1 MDIPRSSLP
10 EGRYEE
16 RYLAFIDVLGFS
28 DIIKK
33 TRNQPELISV
43 VHEALV
49 GITRTAVS
57 SRSSI
62 LGIQATSF
70 SDNVV
75 ISLPLSGPGLFH
87 LFGLIN
93 NFSQELLGLGMLFRG
108 AIAKGAALHT
118 EHVIF
123 GPALVEAYNLETKV
137 SLHPRIMLSDPV
149 LEDAKSYVNKSSE
162 QASLLGRLV
171 REDPFDVPYLNFFTD
186 WDEDDEAWKPESVA
200 KLNVLRAIIERG
212 LRENAKNPNVGE
224 KYRWMAR
231 QLDQFVSGK
240 RLGARVPRIEAT

>member
-1 MDIPRSSLP
+1 VDIPPSSLP

-28 DIIKK
+28 EIIKK

-49 GITRTAVS
+49 GITKTAMS

-62 LGIQATSF
+62 LGIQASSF

-75 ISLPLSGPGLFH
+75 ISLPPSGPGLFH

-137 SLHPRIMLSDPV
+137 SLHPRVMLSDPV
-149 LEDAKSYVNKSSE
+149 LEDAKSYAGRSPDQVK
-162 QASLLGRLV
+162 LFKRLV
-171 REDPFDVPYLNFFTD
+171 REDSFDVPYLNFFTE
-186 WDEDDEAWKPESVA
+186 WDEDDVAWQPESLA
-200 KLNVLRAIIERG
+200 KLNVLRVIIENG
-212 LRENAKNPNVGE
+212 LKENAKNPNVAE

-231 QLDQFVSGK
+231 QLDQFVASK
-240 RLGARVPRIEAT
+240 RLGAKVPKIEMY

>member
-1 MDIPRSSLP
+1 MDTPTSSLP

-28 DIIKK
+28 DMIRK
-33 TRNQPELISV
+33 TREQPKLIAV

-49 GITRTAVS
+49 GITTTALS

-87 LFGLIN
+87 LFGLMN

-118 EHVIF
+118 EDVIF

-149 LEDAKSYVNKSSE
+149 LEDAKRYAGKSTD
-162 QASLLGRLV
+162 QFNLFKRLV
-171 REDPFDVPYLNFFTD
+171 REDPFDVPYLNFFTE
-186 WDEDDEAWKPESVA
+186 WEEDDVAWQPGSLA
-200 KLNVLRAIIERG
+200 KLNVLRVIIERG
-212 LRENAKNPNVGE
+212 LTENAKNPNVAE

-231 QLDQFVSGK
+231 QLDQFVMSK
-240 RLGARVPRIEAT
+240 RLGAKVPKIEAY